1 MSVSHKVFCAYI
13 SFNISKLILSRSTL
27 KWNCLLLIM
36 LKTPSFSKVVRLL
49 LEEWS
54 KYLLN
59 VVFSQLLLLKTCALM
74 AWSV

>member
-1 MSVSHKVFCAYI
+1 MINSPSLVGSLIFSIIMSVSHKVFCAYI

-49 LEEWS
+49 LEECQNIS
-54 KYLLN
+54 
-59 VVFSQLLLLKTCALM
+59 
-74 AWSV
+74 